1 MPFFLLYLFIEVLIS
16 VQFATYLGGLLT
28 FLEIVISAIVGFF
41 LLTNFRYTLGENV
54 KSLMSKE
61 ITIEEFQ
68 KLSLFSAL
76 GAILLIIP
84 GFFSDIIG
92 ILLQFGSFGTIFAR
106 RVLNLKNK
114 TNHKKKDID
123 AIDVEIIDNNNDT
136 K

>member
-1 MPFFLLYLFIEVLIS
+1 MPFFLIYLFIEVLVS
-16 VQFATYLGGLLT
+16 VQFATYLGGILT
-28 FLEIVISAIVGFF
+28 FLEIVASAIIGFF

-54 KSLMSKE
+54 KSLISKE

-76 GAILLIIP
+76 GAILLIVP

-114 TNHKKKDID
+114 TDHKKKDID
-123 AIDVEIIDNNNDT
+123 AIDVEIIDNNSDT